1 MEKPVMIFGAKGLGK
16 SALEIFESN
25 NVIVYGFLDD
35 DATLHGTEINA
46 VSVLGTTD
54 DDGFLKFIGKK
65 CEAFVAIDDNKL
77 RKSITKMLLDRRS
90 VMPINAYHN
99 TAIIAKSTHFEHGS
113 YVGPRVTL
121 GANTKIGSH
130 CILHAG
136 AIVDYNADLG
146 DYVQIGAGSIVNA
159 DVKIEEGAFIGS
171 GATLVAGITIGKNAR
186 VGAGSVVI
194 SDVPAGKTVFG
205 NPAQPID
212 MKK

>member
-25 NVIVYGFLDD
+25 NVIAYGFLDD
-35 DATLHGTEINA
+35 DATLHGTEIND
-46 VSVLGTTD
+46 VSILGATD

-99 TAIIAKSTHFEHGS
+99 TAVIAKSVHFEHGS
-113 YVGPRVTL
+113 YVGPRVVL
-121 GANTKIGSH
+121 GAHAKIGSH
-130 CILHAG
+130 CILHTG
-136 AIVDYNADLG
+136 AVIDYNAELA
-146 DYVQIGAGSIVNA
+146 DYVQIGAGSIVNSE
-159 DVKIEEGAFIGS
+159 VKIEEGAFIGS
-171 GATLVAGITIGKNAR
+171 GATIVSGITIGKNAR

-205 NPAQPID
+205 NPAHAID
-212 MKK
+212 IKK